1 MKDLVREIATDFEYS
16 GVIQGEYD
24 SIMIKGEYT
33 FESTFMGSD
42 LDIVVNYEDGDCT
55 DISICFTSDVR
66 FIPDGAYELLSKML
80 KMFVKEGFISWKEE
94 YNENN

>member
-55 DISICFTSDVR
+55 DISINFTSDVR
-66 FIPDGAYELLSKML
+66 FIPEGTHELLTKML
-80 KMFVKEGFISWKEE
+80 KMFVSEGFITWREE
-94 YNENN
+94 YNEG